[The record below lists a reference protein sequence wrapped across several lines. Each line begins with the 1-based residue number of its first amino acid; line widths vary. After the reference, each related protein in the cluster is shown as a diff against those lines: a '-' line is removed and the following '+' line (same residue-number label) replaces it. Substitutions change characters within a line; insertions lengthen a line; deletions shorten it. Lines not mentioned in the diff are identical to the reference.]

1 MAELFNVPRHL
12 TPSLRERRRR
22 PSTVELWAAVG
33 STAAAAAMAQSVRM
47 AVAMQPWCGSA
58 SLRVLLRRSGQSN
71 QIIRLASMLLNASY
85 CNLQCVRQS
94 GLLCS
99 LQLVEPFTG
108 STAKRA
114 NRAALQEA
122 S

>member
-22 PSTVELWAAVG
+22 TSTVELWAAVG

-58 SLRVLLRRSGQSN
+58 SLRVLLRRSGQSK
-71 QIIRLASMLLNASY
+71 IIRLASMLLDASY